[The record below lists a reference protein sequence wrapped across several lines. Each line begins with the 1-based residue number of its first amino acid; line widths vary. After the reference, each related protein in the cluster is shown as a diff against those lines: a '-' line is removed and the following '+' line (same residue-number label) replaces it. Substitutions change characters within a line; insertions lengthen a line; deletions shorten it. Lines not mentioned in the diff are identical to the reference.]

1 MIITRTVSFN
11 LATEY
16 MEDKEFRDLHP
27 DWEVIESTGFRTYT
41 KTTFYSKTEGDN
53 NADKEC
59 ACHMCGVRLCKDRW
73 KVFILHEKEPHC
85 L

>member
-16 MEDKEFRDLHP
+16 MEDKEFRDFHP

-41 KTTFYSKTEGDN
+41 KTTFYIKTEGDSSEVN
-53 NADKEC
+53 RC
-59 ACHMCGVRLCKDRW
+59 
-73 KVFILHEKEPHC
+73 
-85 L
+85 